1 MTPKSIISF
10 ARSIYNDNDPQPQYL
25 RLSDAELLNYVNGAL
40 KEASDIAPKLFY
52 QSADFT
58 CVQDKTEQSLTFAGA
73 QKLID
78 VLRIK
83 NGKSVLPMDIVGMSS
98 FNPDWASD
106 DAGPAQN
113 WSRYAGDPLRFYIY
127 PKAPNMQL
135 LEVIYVRNPATYTL
149 NEEITEVPESLE
161 PALADYVIYRA
172 ESRDDEHSNSG
183 RAVSHYQA
191 FVQKVGATQ
200 GT

>member
-58 CVQDKTEQSLTFAGA
+58 CVQDKTEQSLTFADA